1 MISYIVFH
9 AYLAL
14 ALFSVIISLRA
25 LTRKDY
31 ETPAVMLLLFLCSL
45 IGLAS
50 TFRGFIRVFSG
61 IYGIEWSG

>member
-9 AYLAL
+9 AYLIL
-14 ALFSVIISLRA
+14 ALFSVVMALRA
-25 LTRKDY
+25 LIRKDY
-31 ETPAVMLLLFLCSL
+31 ETPAVMLILFLCSI

-61 IYGIEWSG
+61 LYGIEWSG